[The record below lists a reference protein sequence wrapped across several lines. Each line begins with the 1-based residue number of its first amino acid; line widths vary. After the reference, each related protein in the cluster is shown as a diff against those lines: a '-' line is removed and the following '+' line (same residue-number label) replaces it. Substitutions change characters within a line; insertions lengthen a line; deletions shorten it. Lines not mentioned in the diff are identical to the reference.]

1 MSSAELKLQ
10 KRVAELEAQLA
21 ESESRPKKRQR
32 NDDAEDELNSIK
44 STSSSSTSSTSSIS
58 SPRSLTPVSKAMRG
72 SHSIQRRSVTVC
84 VPATSANMGPGFD
97 TVGMAVDMWNE
108 LTVTRATDGQLKIEI
123 EGEGAGQIPTDETNL
138 VAIGAKAAFEAA
150 GEEYIP
156 LHFKCKNRIPFGRG
170 LGSSSAAIVSGIMA
184 GLALVGHEL
193 KVYGENSLYK
203 GGAEIEPEELLQI
216 ASDIEGHPDNVCPC
230 IYGGIQLGIL
240 LEATAEKKRHWR
252 SCRVNCPTDMQL
264 VAFISDTVGKT
275 SELRAVLPEKLTYAQ
290 AVFNI
295 GRTAFLVNALNS
307 NKLYDLKF
315 GTQDAL
321 HQPQRGAKVYHHL
334 QPLIDAGLEEGA
346 CAVYLSGAGPTVMA
360 ITSGAA
366 GDVFAQRS
374 TERTDIKVA
383 NAMVKVAK
391 DKGYPGQVYI
401 TRPVQHGAY
410 ISKADPPFST
420 GLLKYP
426 GGL

>member
-1 MSSAELKLQ
+1 
-10 KRVAELEAQLA
+10 
-21 ESESRPKKRQR
+21 
-32 NDDAEDELNSIK
+32 
-44 STSSSSTSSTSSIS
+44 
-58 SPRSLTPVSKAMRG
+58 
-72 SHSIQRRSVTVC
+72 
-84 VPATSANMGPGFD
+84 MGPGFD
-97 TVGMAVDMWNE
+97 TLGMALDMWNE
-108 LTVTRATDGQLKIEI
+108 LTATRAPDGKLKIEI
-123 EGEGAGQIPTDETNL
+123 EGQGAGQIPLDDTNL
-138 VAIGAKAAFEAA
+138 VVIGAKAAFKAA
-150 GEEYIP
+150 GAEYTP

-184 GLALVGHEL
+184 GLALCGHEL
-193 KVYGENSLYK
+193 KVYGENSMYR
-203 GGAEIEPEELLQI
+203 GGAAIEPEELLQI

-275 SELRAVLPEKLTYAQ
+275 SELRAVLPEKLEYKQ

-295 GRTAFLVNALNS
+295 GRVAFLVNALNS
-307 NKLYDLKF
+307 NKLYDLRF

-334 QPLIDAGLEEGA
+334 QPLIDAGLKEGA
-346 CAVYLSGAGPTVMA
+346 HAVYLSGAGPTVMA

-374 TERTDIKVA
+374 TERTEIKVA
-383 NAMVKVAK
+383 NAMVQTAK
-391 DKGYPGQVYI
+391 EKGHPGQVYI

-420 GLLKYP
+420 GLLQYP

>member
-1 MSSAELKLQ
+1 MSSNTEEALK
-10 KRVAELEAQLA
+10 KRVAELEAKLA
-21 ESESRPKKRQR
+21 EAESRPSKRAR
-32 NDDAEDELNSIK
+32 TGSTDNDASG
-44 STSSSSTSSTSSIS
+44 SSPSSSSSSSSS
-58 SPRSLTPVSKAMRG
+58 SSASLTPVSAAIRG

-108 LTVTRATDGQLKIEI
+108 LTAERAPDGQLKIEI
-123 EGEGAGQIPTDETNL
+123 EGEGAGQIPVDETNL
-138 VAIGAKAAFEAA
+138 VVVACKAAFKAA
-150 GEEYIP
+150 GMEFVP
-156 LHFKCKNRIPFGRG
+156 LHFHCKNRIPFGRG

-184 GLALVGHEL
+184 GLALCGHEL
-193 KVYGENSLYK
+193 KVFGENGMYH
-203 GGAEIEPEELLQI
+203 GGASIEPEELLQI

-230 IYGGIQLGIL
+230 IYGGIQLGIQL
-240 LEATAEKKRHWR
+240 DANDRDIKKRHWR

-264 VAFISDTVGKT
+264 IAFISDTVGKT
-275 SELRAVLPEKLTYAQ
+275 SELRAVLPDDYSRAE

-295 GRTAFLVNALNS
+295 GRVAFLVNALNS
-307 NKLYDLKF
+307 NKLYDLRF

-321 HQPQRGAKVYHHL
+321 HQPQRGAKVYKHL
-334 QPLIDAGLEEGA
+334 QPLINAGLEQGA
-346 CAVYLSGAGPTVMA
+346 HAVYLSGAGPTVMA

-374 TERTDIKVA
+374 SERTEIKVA
-383 NAMVKVAK
+383 NAMVKTAAEH
-391 DKGYPGQVYI
+391 GHPGQVYI

-420 GLLKYP
+420 GVLQYP